1 MTQTEQKVPLHGAP
15 RIWEIVRIR
24 LYSVEKVEYPR
35 RGGATDSWKGA
46 FRLKSC
52 RINSPPCIRAPT
64 PRGQLQTPPLAGQ
77 QRFITLGKY
86 NKSSW
91 RLAEVAR
98 GLCLP
103 ISDLCFISLFL

>member
-46 FRLKSC
+46 FGLKSC
-52 RINSPPCIRAPT
+52 RINSTSLQQSSHPARPAPNPT
-64 PRGQLQTPPLAGQ
+64 VGRSAAVYHFRQ
-77 QRFITLGKY
+77 I
-86 NKSSW
+86 
-91 RLAEVAR
+91 
-98 GLCLP
+98 
-103 ISDLCFISLFL
+103 